1 MVEQDARH
9 NRPMEIDVRAFDGEP
24 RTFFEAGAL
33 AFSERL
39 RDEDAAAYES
49 TFEPDRA
56 IAAYDGDRVVATA
69 GIFSFDLT
77 IPGGVVPAAGVTFV
91 GVHPTHRRQGI
102 LRRMMLRQLADI
114 HDRGESIAILW
125 ASEGSIYQ
133 RFGYGL
139 ATTLTRV
146 SVERSRSA
154 FRMTH
159 VPAGTIR
166 LVDVDE
172 AKRLVPPI
180 HDAIVPTRPG
190 FFNRTTAF
198 WDAEFFRDP
207 EHWRQ
212 GAGEAYYA
220 IHEVAGEP
228 DGYARYRVRD
238 KWDDNGPQS
247 TVIVTEKMATT
258 PAGHLDLWRFLLDID
273 LMAKLEAWNIAPD
286 DPLFLNVLEPRRLG
300 IALGDALWL
309 RVVDVAS
316 ALAQRRYAG
325 DGRLVLEVA
334 DELCDWND
342 GRWSLSVDN
351 GIPLVEPA
359 TDAAELAMDVTDLA
373 AAYLG
378 GFSFVQLADAARVR
392 ELQPGALSRADALFR
407 TQRPPW
413 CPKVF

>member
-24 RTFFEAGAL
+24 RTFFEAGTL
-33 AFSERL
+33 AFSEQL
-39 RDEDAAAYES
+39 RDEDAEAYES
-49 TFEPDRA
+49 FFEPERA
-56 IAAYDGDRVVATA
+56 IADYDGDRVVGTA

-91 GVHPTHRRQGI
+91 GVQPTHRRQGI
-102 LRRMMLRQLADI
+102 LRRMMLRQLADV
-114 HDRGESIAILW
+114 HDRGESTAILW

-139 ATTLTRV
+139 ATTLTRL

-154 FRMTH
+154 FRTPH

-166 LVDVDE
+166 LVETDE

-180 HDAIVPTRPG
+180 YDALVPTRPG

-212 GAGEAYYA
+212 GAGAAYYA

-238 KWDDNGPQS
+238 KWDDSGPQS

-258 PAGHLDLWRFLLDID
+258 SAAHLDLWRFLLDID

-286 DPLFLNVLEPRRLG
+286 DPLILNALEPRRLG
-300 IALGDALWL
+300 VALGDALWL

-342 GRWSLSVDN
+342 GRWLLSVEN
-351 GIPLVEPA
+351 GTPLVEPTTEPA
-359 TDAAELAMDVTDLA
+359 DLAMDVTDLA

-392 ELQPGALSRADALFR
+392 ELQPGALSRADGLFR
-407 TQRPPW
+407 TERPPW

>member
-1 MVEQDARH
+1 
-9 NRPMEIDVRAFDGEP
+9 MEIDVRAFDGEP
-24 RTFFEAGAL
+24 RQFFEAGEL

-39 RDEDAAAYES
+39 RDEDATAYES
-49 TFEPDRA
+49 IFEPDRA

-91 GVHPTHRRQGI
+91 GVQPTHRRQGI

-139 ATTLTRV
+139 ATVLTRF
-146 SVERSRSA
+146 SIERDRSA
-154 FRMTH
+154 FRAPH
-159 VPAGTIR
+159 APAGTVR
-166 LVDVDE
+166 LVDVEE
-172 AKRLVPPI
+172 ARRLVPPI
-180 HDAIVPTRPG
+180 FESVAPNRPG
-190 FFNRTTAF
+190 FFRRTPAF

-212 GAGEAYYA
+212 GAGAAFYA

-228 DGYARYRVRD
+228 AGYARYRVRD
-238 KWDDNGPQS
+238 KWDDTGPQS
-247 TVIVTEKMATT
+247 SVILTEKMATT
-258 PAGHLDLWRFLLDID
+258 PAAHLDLWRFLLGID
-273 LMAKLEAWNIAPD
+273 LMKKLEAWNVAPD
-286 DPLFLNVLEPRRLG
+286 DPIILNALEPRRLG
-300 IALGDALWL
+300 IGVGDGIWL

-316 ALAQRRYAG
+316 ALAQRRYAT
-325 DGRLVLEVA
+325 DGRIVVEVA
-334 DELCDWND
+334 DEACEWND
-342 GRWSLSVDN
+342 GRWSLTVEA
-351 GIPLVEPA
+351 GVPRVEPA
-359 TDAAELAMDVTDLA
+359 TEAAELTMDVADLA

-378 GFSFVQLADAARVR
+378 GFTFVQLADAARVR
-392 ELQPGALSRADALFR
+392 ELQPGALERADGLFR
-407 TQRPPW
+407 TERPPW